1 MKSFQFAF
9 IILGIIVLA
18 SCGNVES
25 SDTSVHDAHG
35 AESENANSYN
45 EEQDVSPNGTYVYS
59 EDNFEAR
66 MTVSGNSWSG
76 VTTIY
81 GDVQYDNGVAR
92 GNSIYDES
100 GLVEIGQISNSGLVT
115 VIGSSRVTLRKR

>member
-25 SDTSVHDAHG
+25 SDTYVHDAHG

-45 EEQDVSPNGTYVYS
+45 EEQDLSPNGTYVYS

-100 GLVEIGQISNSGLVT
+100 GMVEIGQISNSGLVT